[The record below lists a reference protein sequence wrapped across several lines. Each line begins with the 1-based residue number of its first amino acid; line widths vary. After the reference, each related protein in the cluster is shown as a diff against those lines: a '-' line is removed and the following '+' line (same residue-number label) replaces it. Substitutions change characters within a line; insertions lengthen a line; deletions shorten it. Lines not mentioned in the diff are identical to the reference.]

1 MVLTYADTFLFEATE
16 KLLPNFANGLSD
28 WCRHYTKV
36 PILINPAMVIVEKV
50 SILVI
55 GCIPPPLVILSEDH
69 ILSDKRTLTVLPS
82 YPLPV
87 DILL

>member
-1 MVLTYADTFLFEATE
+1 MFVKLMVLTYADTFLFEATE

-36 PILINPAMVIVEKV
+36 PVLINPAMVIVEKV

-55 GCIPPPLVILSEDH
+55 SCIPPH
-69 ILSDKRTLTVLPS
+69 
-82 YPLPV
+82 
-87 DILL
+87 